1 MSQKTDPP
9 SNLIVQLLKSQPG
22 NALVKF
28 LVIPAIVLAV
38 LFLPPISLNDRLLT
52 IGYQP
57 IDAAGVRVQTSDGA
71 LVTFSC
77 TCTGERAWVKV
88 EAVEPTTLPDGAVS
102 DSLQLATNDLPD
114 DLILVGPLYHIQAR
128 GQGSVGPVKFTVP
141 NPDGVDSTQKL
152 DLYAWDGQS
161 WRWLPS
167 QLVGDKAAL
176 ETEVEFAPDA
186 VAVME
191 SNSSQPVVSIDLVP
205 GVTLPAKTLE
215 TVTAINLPGFAVG
228 SDGEILGEADNIP
241 TGIQKANI
249 AFIPTI
255 RNWEGTDDPFLNPV
269 DDILADSTVRRQHVG
284 AIVELV
290 QTNDFQGVEL
300 DYRDIDPELRREFS
314 AFLADL
320 RAALPNNAQLSVQ
333 LPLPQQLSTGT
344 WDTGAYD
351 WAAIGQIADVVKL
364 PMLPD
369 PEAYAAGGPME
380 AMLDWAVG
388 QVNRH
393 KVQLLLHTG
402 STEWVEG
409 MIRPLTDQEALE
421 KMGNVASL
429 NLFPVVDPGQAV
441 AFTLADLPASTGI
454 QFDRASRTYWYAY
467 LDEANRHHTVYLA
480 NVANL
485 TDKLRLLKDYN
496 LYGVAVQGLSGQ
508 ERIAEILE
516 IVRDFQTDATPPLE
530 TRYAVAWRVEAEDG
544 EIITEKSVDLNR
556 PGFSWTAPEP
566 GGSYEVGAS
575 IFANEDELSQDSWV
589 VLVATVTPTPTPTP
603 SPTPNPQPTAT
614 PASAVSAPAQP
625 KAAAPPP
632 PAVEP
637 VNVPFGY
644 GIQTDPRG
652 DTAANIG
659 HIRALGFE
667 WVKVQMAWK
676 DVESS
681 GPGNYNWGEWDQLVN
696 AYSANGIKILLS
708 IPKAPDWAR
717 PFDDD
722 KSVEGPPEDP
732 FLYAQFVGIVADRYR
747 GKVQAIEIWNEQNL
761 WYEAGGMGRINAA
774 KYVQLL
780 QMSYQ
785 GIKSVNPDMIVV
797 SGALTP
803 AGTVGEA
810 AVDDIEYLNQMYANG
825 VKGFFDALGAHPSG
839 YNCPATADWRSVQDP
854 TATSF
859 RGPFDNRHHSWCFRG
874 TMEGYREVMV
884 ANGDGN
890 KAIVPTE
897 FGWAVSGNPQPGYE
911 YARDNTPEEQAQ
923 WIVEAYQ
930 LAKEWGW
937 VGPMFLW
944 NLDYGVTAPGT
955 ELANFGILNTPAYGA
970 LANMPK

>member
-1 MSQKTDPP
+1 MTQETEPQQI
-9 SNLIVQLLKSQPG
+9 LIQRLVKSRPG
-22 NALVKF
+22 NIIVKF
-28 LVIPAIVLAV
+28 LLIPAIILAA

-57 IDAAGVRVQTSDGA
+57 IDAAGASVQTSDGA
-71 LVTFSC
+71 LATFFC

-88 EAVEPTTLPDGAVS
+88 EAVNPTTLTNETVS
-102 DSLQLATNDLPD
+102 NLLQVATEDLPD
-114 DLILVGPLYHIQAR
+114 GLALAGSLYYIQSR
-128 GQGSVGPVKFTVP
+128 GQGPVGPVKFAVP
-141 NPDGVDSTQKL
+141 IPDTAEPTHKL
-152 DLYAWDGQS
+152 DLYAWNGQS
-161 WRWLPS
+161 WSWLPS
-167 QLVGDKAAL
+167 ELKVADTVIEAEL
-176 ETEVEFAPDA
+176 DTVPEA

-191 SNSSQPVVSIDLVP
+191 SNSPRPVVSADFSA
-205 GVTLPAKTLE
+205 GTKLPTEATE
-215 TVTAINLPGFAVG
+215 TVTAINLSGFEVD
-228 SDGEILGEADNIP
+228 SDGKILGEAAIVPVNI
-241 TGIQKANI
+241 QNANI
-249 AFIPTI
+249 ALIPTI
-255 RNWEGTDDPFLNPV
+255 RNGDGAEFASLNPLE
-269 DDILADSTVRRQHVG
+269 DILSDPKVRRQHVE

-290 QTNDFQGVEL
+290 QDNDFQGVDL
-300 DYRDIDPELRREFS
+300 DYRGVDPELRREFS
-314 AFLADL
+314 ILLTSL
-320 RAALPNNAQLSVQ
+320 RRALPDDTQLSVR
-333 LPLPQQLSTGT
+333 LPLPEQLSTGA

-351 WAAIGQIADVVKL
+351 WQAIGRTVDVVKMPVL
-364 PMLPD
+364 PEPA
-369 PEAYAAGGPME
+369 AYAAGGRME
-380 AMLDWAVG
+380 ALLDWAVG

-393 KVQLLLHTG
+393 QLQLLLHLG

-409 MIRPLTDQEALE
+409 TVRHLTDQEALE
-421 KMGNVASL
+421 NMGAVSAL
-429 NLFPVVDPGQAV
+429 NLPPIIDPGQSV
-441 AFTLADLPASTGI
+441 NFTLAGLPVSTGI
-454 QFDRASRTYWYAY
+454 QLDRASDAYWYAY
-467 LDEANRHHTVYLA
+467 LDEENRHHTVYLS
-480 NVANL
+480 NVAGL
-485 TDKLRLLKDYN
+485 SDKLQLVDDYD
-496 LYGVAVQGLSGQ
+496 LYGVVLQGLTDN
-508 ERIAEILE
+508 ERDGEILE
-516 IVRDFQTDATPPLE
+516 IVRDFQDEITAPVGRSYE
-530 TRYAVAWRVEAEDG
+530 VAWRVEDDAGQVIAE
-544 EIITEKSVDLNR
+544 EAVDLSQPDFN
-556 PGFSWTAPEP
+556 WTAPEP
-566 GGSYEVGAS
+566 GGSYEVAAS
-575 IFANEDELSQDSWV
+575 ISSDQDVVSQNSLV
-589 VLVATVTPTPTPTP
+589 VLVATVTPTPTPTRT
-603 SPTPNPQPTAT
+603 PTPTPQPKAT
-614 PASAVSAPAQP
+614 PAPAVSAPAQSKP
-625 KAAAPPP
+625 AAPPP

-659 HIRALGFE
+659 HIRALGFD

-722 KSVEGPPEDP
+722 KSVEGPPQDP
-732 FLYAQFVGIVADRYR
+732 FLYAQFAGIVADRYR

-774 KYVQLL
+774 NYVQLL

-884 ANGDGN
+884 VNGDSN

-930 LAKEWGW
+930 MAKNWGW